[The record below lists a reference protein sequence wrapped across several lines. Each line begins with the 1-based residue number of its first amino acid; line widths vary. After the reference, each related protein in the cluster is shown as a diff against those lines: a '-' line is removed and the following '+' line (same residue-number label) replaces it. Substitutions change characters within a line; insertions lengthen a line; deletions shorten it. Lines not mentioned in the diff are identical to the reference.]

1 MADLSKARL
10 TVSDP
15 GLAVV
20 EHLYQQM
27 QIDATWSVRQERG
40 FTWWGDHLAQRV
52 WASSSE
58 ERVGDSVWQVHIE
71 TDLVREVHAHP
82 DPFPALAEL
91 NRLASLSACVLEN
104 RSVRRHASVSVTL
117 NNLPF
122 SKELAVHAMSL
133 QVTDARAVARWLS
146 GQLRAVEDLSYHPVN
161 GPRPAP
167 DDMLGVALLYRRKR
181 EDGVWTPPIDFI
193 GVANATN
200 RCWLSATAG
209 THSFTAELPFA
220 DAGAGARGGDEPATA
235 LFQTW
240 TDKPHPVFGTGAL
253 LVLKLPGDFDSR
265 AANFLNVADTLAP
278 DCHQLGAWCHRA
290 DWGLAFATFLPALV
304 FQRGGPY
311 ATNLFESLV
320 WHSASRAQWAHTLLT
335 A

>member
-1 MADLSKARL
+1 
-10 TVSDP
+10 
-15 GLAVV
+15 
-20 EHLYQQM
+20 
-27 QIDATWSVRQERG
+27 
-40 FTWWGDHLAQRV
+40 
-52 WASSSE
+52 
-58 ERVGDSVWQVHIE
+58 
-71 TDLVREVHAHP
+71 
-82 DPFPALAEL
+82 
-91 NRLASLSACVLEN
+91 
-104 RSVRRHASVSVTL
+104 
-117 NNLPF
+117 
-122 SKELAVHAMSL
+122 MSL

-146 GQLRAVEDLSYHPVN
+146 GQLRAVEDLSHHPVN

-193 GVANATN
+193 GVANAPN

>member
-1 MADLSKARL
+1 VGDQLR
-10 TVSDP
+10 
-15 GLAVV
+15 
-20 EHLYQQM
+20 
-27 QIDATWSVRQERG
+27 SVWRHR
-40 FTWWGDHLAQRV
+40 AKS
-52 WASSSE
+52 A
-58 ERVGDSVWQVHIE
+58 GDSVWQVHIE
-71 TDLVREVHAHP
+71 TDLVREVHADP

-146 GQLRAVEDLSYHPVN
+146 GQLRAVEDLSHHPVS

-193 GVANATN
+193 GVANASN

-209 THSFTAELPFA
+209 THHSPRSCRLA
-220 DAGAGARGGDEPATA
+220 DAGRRARRRRPATA

-240 TDKPHPVFGTGAL
+240 TDKPHPV
-253 LVLKLPGDFDSR
+253 
-265 AANFLNVADTLAP
+265 LAP
-278 DCHQLGAWCHRA
+278 ARCSC
-290 DWGLAFATFLPALV
+290 
-304 FQRGGPY
+304 
-311 ATNLFESLV
+311 
-320 WHSASRAQWAHTLLT
+320 
-335 A
+335 